1 MYLFTHL
8 SPSSVYVLC
17 PDIHTVN
24 AMPHSRD
31 QGPGHLYTQA

>member
-1 MYLFTHL
+1 MHLFTTL

-17 PDIHTVN
+17 SNTHTEN

-31 QGPGHLYTQA
+31 QGSGHLYTQV

>member
-1 MYLFTHL
+1 MHLFTPL

-17 PDIHTVN
+17 SDIHTEN

-31 QGPGHLYTQA
+31 QGPGHLYTRP